1 MTPGAPVIMVG
12 LDAAELD
19 LVDRLAGEGLMPN
32 LARLRAAG
40 RQGVLRPS
48 PPAFLSMV
56 WPSLVNGVPVTE
68 HGWYSGKVWSP
79 DRMRLE
85 HVGRGWLPQRPFWD
99 RIAAAGGRVA
109 VVDVPFAPVPEGG
122 GFPGVFL
129 NGWQC
134 HDDAGRGCSPPGLRR
149 ELRARFGRPAL
160 GPELFGPQTPAGLAR
175 LAREMAASARQ
186 AGEAAAWLLGR
197 ERFDL
202 FLLVLGATHRGGHY
216 LWDLSQVERQGV
228 GPDERRGLEGALR
241 RIHAAAD
248 EALGRVLAA
257 APPGAR
263 VLAFALH
270 GMAPNDGWADR
281 FPALVDLVRGGGAA
295 PEGGLLHRAKK
306 RLPWSVVREVTARLP
321 PAVNHRLV
329 PLWSARMHDWAR
341 TGWFGLPVDVNGY
354 LRVNLRGREAGGI
367 VEPGA
372 GYERVCEELTAAFL
386 ALETIDGGERVVAA
400 VDRADRLAPPGS
412 PALRYLPDLIVRWSG
427 GVRSVEVEGVRL
439 PGRGEV
445 RWGRG
450 APLPSG
456 RSGNHVGRG
465 WFAAA
470 GPGVAPGRSGE
481 PYDVCALPSTVL
493 RWLGLE
499 PAPGAAP
506 PIDGLVEAPAAAA
519 APASTP
525 S

>member
-56 WPSLVNGVPVTE
+56 WPEPRQRRAGDGARLVLRQGLEPGPDAARACRAGLAAAAAVL
-68 HGWYSGKVWSP
+68 GP
-79 DRMRLE
+79 DR
-85 HVGRGWLPQRPFWD
+85 G
-99 RIAAAGGRVA
+99 GGRARRGGRRA
-109 VVDVPFAPVPEGG
+109 VRPGPGRRRLPGRVPERLAV
-122 GFPGVFL
+122 PRRRRPRL
-129 NGWQC
+129 
-134 HDDAGRGCSPPGLRR
+134 HPPGLRR

-216 LWDLSQVERQGV
+216 LWDLSQVERQGI

-281 FPALVDLVRGGGAA
+281 FPALVDLVRGGGTCASACTPPTA
-295 PEGGLLHRAKK
+295 PTPTPRPSPATACGCSAHERMLLRFVDG
-306 RLPWSVVREVTARLP
+306 RPVSPVT
-321 PAVNHRLV
+321 
-329 PLWSARMHDWAR
+329 
-341 TGWFGLPVDVNGY
+341 
-354 LRVNLRGREAGGI
+354 
-367 VEPGA
+367 
-372 GYERVCEELTAAFL
+372 CAFL
-386 ALETIDGGERVVAA
+386 AWAAEQLATEGVGVLAAGLGQRLLARQPGGPRLGPGPRPSGQGRRRRVPPPGLPLAEPQPVSEP
-400 VDRADRLAPPGS
+400 DRAQVGPRQAGGGRAGAQARRGRAEA
-412 PALRYLPDLIVRWSG
+412 ALMR
-427 GVRSVEVEGVRL
+427 
-439 PGRGEV
+439 
-445 RWGRG
+445 
-450 APLPSG
+450 
-456 RSGNHVGRG
+456 
-465 WFAAA
+465 
-470 GPGVAPGRSGE
+470 
-481 PYDVCALPSTVL
+481 ALPC
-493 RWLGLE
+493 
-499 PAPGAAP
+499 AAP
-506 PIDGLVEAPAAAA
+506 P
-519 APASTP
+519 ASRTAGCLKMH
-525 S
+525 